1 MKIQERCLEL
11 RRELEELKSQC
22 GSTMD
27 DELKELDEEIRQS
40 GLGLQELLDERA
52 WLRKKSAMVEA
63 KIKQIEEEIKKKL
76 LGNKIVVIEQEELD
90 YIDRLGTH
98 YRDNPEDVRKLT
110 SMKIVNGHLVGA
122 LE

>member
-1 MKIQERCLEL
+1 M
-11 RRELEELKSQC
+11 
-22 GSTMD
+22 
-27 DELKELDEEIRQS
+27 
-40 GLGLQELLDERA
+40 DERA

-76 LGNKIVVIEQEELD
+76 LGNKIVEIEKEELD

-98 YRDNPEDVRKLT
+98 YLDKPEDVRKLT